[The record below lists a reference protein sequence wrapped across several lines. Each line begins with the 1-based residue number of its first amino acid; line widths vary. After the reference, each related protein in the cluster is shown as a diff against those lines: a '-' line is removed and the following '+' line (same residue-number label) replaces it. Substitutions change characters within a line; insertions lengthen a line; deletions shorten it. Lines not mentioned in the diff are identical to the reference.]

1 MLAAAFLS
9 LAGVVSAATSST
21 NWQNT
26 TGTSSEAFPTAVGNL
41 GPYTYGAPPFLAQ
54 EDPVNSTKLST
65 RAIEMRY
72 LPKDGKKDNAT
83 SEDIFR
89 NIGQQGPYFPADDLF
104 PETNAHQSLPEHCQ
118 IEQVHIL
125 HRHGARY
132 ESSSS
137 PGEFGHKI
145 NNKTKAKK
153 LKAKGDLAFLNH
165 WNYSMGSQL
174 LVHQGAQENFD
185 SGVRAYYQYA
195 KLLENVKEKP
205 VFRTTSQSRMLDTA
219 RYWLL
224 GFFGWDAPNKVNL
237 EVIPETSSGQNNTL
251 FPSACK
257 NGYTLGM
264 QVAKGVTKQWQEK
277 YMPPILKRLQKD
289 INGYNLTTDDLENMF
304 QLCGLET
311 VSHGY
316 SHFCSL
322 FTKKEW
328 ESFEYDIDLQF
339 ASGLGFMSPTGKAQ
353 GIGWVTEFLD
363 RLTNKTFSGPV
374 TTQNSTLDKNST
386 YFPLKQPIYADF
398 THDSVI
404 TSILA
409 ALNFTQLNDKLDPT
423 EPNPHRRYR
432 TSRVTP
438 FGARLVFEVMS
449 CKDSGKSTK
458 YIRSKINEAVVP
470 LDEGQGCEKR
480 KDGLC
485 KLDGFVKNLKRAYN
499 ASHFDVVCF
508 GKNGT
513 DFTVTGPVQNGS
525 LNSSQIHSKKH

>member
-1 MLAAAFLS
+1 
-9 LAGVVSAATSST
+9 
-21 NWQNT
+21 
-26 TGTSSEAFPTAVGNL
+26 
-41 GPYTYGAPPFLAQ
+41 
-54 EDPVNSTKLST
+54 
-65 RAIEMRY
+65 
-72 LPKDGKKDNAT
+72 
-83 SEDIFR
+83 
-89 NIGQQGPYFPADDLF
+89 
-104 PETNAHQSLPEHCQ
+104 
-118 IEQVHIL
+118 
-125 HRHGARY
+125 
-132 ESSSS
+132 
-137 PGEFGHKI
+137 
-145 NNKTKAKK
+145 
-153 LKAKGDLAFLNH
+153 
-165 WNYSMGSQL
+165 
-174 LVHQGAQENFD
+174 
-185 SGVRAYYQYA
+185 
-195 KLLENVKEKP
+195 
-205 VFRTTSQSRMLDTA
+205 
-219 RYWLL
+219 
-224 GFFGWDAPNKVNL
+224 
-237 EVIPETSSGQNNTL
+237 
-251 FPSACK
+251 
-257 NGYTLGM
+257 
-264 QVAKGVTKQWQEK
+264 
-277 YMPPILKRLQKD
+277 
-289 INGYNLTTDDLENMF
+289 MF
-304 QLCGLET
+304 QICGLET
-311 VSHGY
+311 VSQGY

-449 CKDSGKSTK
+449 CKDSGKSAK

-499 ASHFDVVCF
+499 ASHFEIVCF

-513 DFTVTGPVQNGS
+513 DYTVTGPVQNGS
-525 LNSSQIHSKKH
+525 LNSTQIHNKKH